1 MSVLGEVCPPRQ
13 TAAVSA
19 TIIHLFLSVV
29 NAYFSVFGAARPDF
43 FVRFLRRQ
51 RPGQVVRKLCVVVFA
66 PTRPVSFYGAREDVG
81 RGKGSP
87 VQGELSAKL
96 TEGL

>member
-1 MSVLGEVCPPRQ
+1 MALLGKLCASGHTV
-13 TAAVSA
+13 TVSA
-19 TIIHLFLSVV
+19 TIIHPFSFIV

-81 RGKGSP
+81 RGQGSP